1 MPEPQALVAEAE
13 KQYISAPLLH
23 LLLQEED
30 HGDVDY
36 DDGGGGGGGGDGDG
50 DGDGDSLSF

>member
-36 DDGGGGGGGGDGDG
+36 DDGDHGDD
-50 DGDGDSLSF
+50 DYDDDLQVDSVF